1 MNYFLHNF
9 NFRLRSHFESNPRE
23 MALLRH
29 DKALH
34 TVRHQSHLR
43 SVPDYIIPQTL
54 KKLTGKGGAG
64 KSKKQSGRKTTQAKR
79 KYEKRKNDP
88 LRNLI
93 K

>member
-1 MNYFLHNF
+1 
-9 NFRLRSHFESNPRE
+9 

-64 KSKKQSGRKTTQAKR
+64 KSKKQSGRR
-79 KYEKRKNDP
+79 E
-88 LRNLI
+88 I
-93 K
+93 

>member
-1 MNYFLHNF
+1 
-9 NFRLRSHFESNPRE
+9 

-54 KKLTGKGGAG
+54 KKFTGGKGKRKGG
-64 KSKKQSGRKTTQAKR
+64 NKSRQSTGQKMTQARK

-88 LRNLI
+88 LRSLA